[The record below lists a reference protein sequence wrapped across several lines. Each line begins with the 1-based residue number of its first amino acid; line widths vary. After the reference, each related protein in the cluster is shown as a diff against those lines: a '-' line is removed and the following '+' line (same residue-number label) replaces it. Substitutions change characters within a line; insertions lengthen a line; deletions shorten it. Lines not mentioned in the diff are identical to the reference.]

1 MKRLPWFRL
10 NETNKGLRP
19 LPGPYPPLE
28 VSISLATTSDVKKLS
43 PTLEQPR
50 AEERMWLLFTGLLL
64 LAILIAAIRW
74 ILDHPYGIHWDEALY
89 FNNVLR
95 DMHNLHSGSLRKL
108 GSILIGGDVS
118 RPPANLLLALPFLA
132 LFGFHTAIARLVT
145 LACWG
150 VSGWFVYLTT
160 RRLGSPAAGAV
171 AILVFC
177 LSPEVISASI
187 FFSTEG
193 PFFLATSVML
203 YFVSFYWSDG
213 AEHPRGWIW
222 LGLAVGLGLLS
233 KSSFVLIA
241 VPVLAVTFLFVR
253 RNHPNVPALASFIK
267 AGVLAFV
274 VAAPWWLKNLGPALS
289 YTKFAREQPRNSLGV
304 PSLVTWAKWFITVVV
319 SLLGPALSILIGLI
333 VIVAFRKIIM
343 KREVSLDPAHRAAL
357 VTCVCAVLP
366 LVALQLSGTNH
377 LLRYLCPAVIPFA
390 IAVGVLS
397 DVTGWIRSRAA
408 IAISGMLAFVQ
419 LLMIVAPV
427 AFPNNQ
433 PVDPGFYNGGLPWRI
448 MVRFEQWDL
457 KPLRDIA
464 QNCGLE
470 KPRIAFLGMGRP
482 LNPPQILYPWFVA
495 GASPSERNGYSE
507 PLWLWRYEQGPLD
520 WQQVMSS
527 AEQSDIVLTAP
538 TFVGQATDRQDLDN
552 QYNREFA
559 ERLAADPRF
568 RGPTRLEMGRLWPVE
583 VLVFVKKTL
592 VCQSTADGQAKR

>member
-1 MKRLPWFRL
+1 L
-10 NETNKGLRP
+10 
-19 LPGPYPPLE
+19 
-28 VSISLATTSDVKKLS
+28 
-43 PTLEQPR
+43 
-50 AEERMWLLFTGLLL
+50 WLLLTCSLLL
-64 LAILIAAIRW
+64 PIIIAATRW

-95 DMHNLHSGSLRKL
+95 DIHNLHSGSLRQL
-108 GSILIGGDVS
+108 GSILIGGDTR
-118 RPPANLLLALPFLA
+118 RPPANLLVALPFLA

-145 LACWG
+145 LTSWG
-150 VSGWFVYLTT
+150 VSAWFIYLTT
-160 RRLGSPAAGAV
+160 RRIASPAAGAV
-171 AILVFC
+171 AVLVFC

-203 YFVSFYWSDG
+203 YFVSFYWGDG
-213 AEHPRGWIW
+213 AEHPRGWIG
-222 LGLAVGLGLLS
+222 LGLAIGLGFLS

-241 VPVLAVTFLFVR
+241 LPILAATFFFIR
-253 RNHPNVPALASFIK
+253 RNHQSISAMSSFIK
-267 AGVLAFV
+267 AGALAFV
-274 VAAPWWLKNLGPALS
+274 IAAPWWLKNLGPALS

-304 PSLVTWAKWFITVVV
+304 PSLVTWAKWFFTVVV
-319 SLLGPALSILIGLI
+319 SLIGPALSILVGLI
-333 VIVAFRKIIM
+333 VIVAIRKFIM
-343 KREVSLDPAHRAAL
+343 KRELSLDPVHRAAL
-357 VTCVCAVLP
+357 VTCGCAVLP

-390 IAVGVLS
+390 IVVGVLS

-408 IAISGMLAFVQ
+408 LAISAMLAVVQ

-448 MVRFEQWDL
+448 MVRFEQWDW
-457 KPLRDIA
+457 KPLRDIT

-470 KPRIAFLGMGRP
+470 KPKIAFLGMGRP
-482 LNPPQILYPWFVA
+482 LNPPQILYPWFAA
-495 GASPSERNGYSE
+495 GASPSDRNGFSE

-527 AEQSDIVLTAP
+527 AGQSDIVLTAP
-538 TFVGQATDRQDLDN
+538 TFVGQATDRQNLDN

-559 ERLAADPRF
+559 ERLATDPRF
-568 RGPTRLEMGRLWPVE
+568 RGPIRLEMGRFAPIE
-583 VLVFVKKTL
+583 VLVFVKNSL
-592 VCQSTADGQAKR
+592 VCHSAAEGQAAR

>member
-1 MKRLPWFRL
+1 M
-10 NETNKGLRP
+10 
-19 LPGPYPPLE
+19 
-28 VSISLATTSDVKKLS
+28 KKLS
-43 PTLEQPR
+43 TSEGHTR
-50 AEERMWLLFTGLLL
+50 SEERSWLLLTCLLL
-64 LAILIAAIRW
+64 LPIVIAAIRW

-95 DMHNLHSGSLRKL
+95 DIHSLHSGSLRQL
-108 GSILIGGDVS
+108 GSILIGGDIR

-132 LFGFHTAIARLVT
+132 VFGFHTAIARLVT

-150 VSGWFVYLTT
+150 VSAGFIYSTT
-160 RRLGSPAAGAV
+160 RRLASPAAGSVAV
-171 AILVFC
+171 LVFC

-193 PFFLATSVML
+193 PLFLATSMML
-203 YFVSFYWSDG
+203 YFLSFYWSDG
-213 AEHPRGWIW
+213 VGHPRGWIG
-222 LGLAVGLGLLS
+222 LGFAIGLGLLS

-241 VPVLAVTFLFVR
+241 VPVLALAVFSAR
-253 RNHPNVPALASFIK
+253 RKDVSVSAMSSFIK
-267 AGVLAFV
+267 AGALAFL

-304 PSLVTWAKWFITVVV
+304 PSLLTWAKWFGTVVV
-319 SLLGPALSILIGLI
+319 SLLGPAISILVALV
-333 VIVAFRKIIM
+333 VILAIRKIMI
-343 KREVSLDPAHRAAL
+343 KREVILGPAHRVAL
-357 VTCVCAVLP
+357 LSCICAGLP

-408 IAISGMLAFVQ
+408 MASSCALAVVQ
-419 LLMIVAPV
+419 VIMIVAPV
-427 AFPNNQ
+427 VSPNKQ

-448 MVRFEQWDL
+448 MVRFDQWDW
-457 KPLRDIA
+457 KPLRDIT
-464 QNCGLE
+464 QNCGLG
-470 KPRIAFLGMGRP
+470 KPRISFLGMGRP
-482 LNPPQILYPWFVA
+482 LNPPQLLYPWFVA
-495 GASPSERNGYSE
+495 GASPSDRNGFTE

-520 WQQVMSS
+520 WQQLMSS
-527 AEQSDIVLTAP
+527 AEQSDVVLTAP

-559 ERLAADPRF
+559 ERLAADPLF
-568 RGPTRLEMGRLWPVE
+568 RGPIRMAMERFEPVE

-592 VCQSTADGQAKR
+592 VCQSAAAGKVTQ

>member
-1 MKRLPWFRL
+1 
-10 NETNKGLRP
+10 
-19 LPGPYPPLE
+19 
-28 VSISLATTSDVKKLS
+28 VSISFGTTSEVKKLS
-43 PTLEQPR
+43 PSQR
-50 AEERMWLLFTGLLL
+50 QASSEERAWLWLTCFLLL
-64 LAILIAAIRW
+64 PIIIAATRW

-95 DMHNLHSGSLRKL
+95 DIHNLHSGSLRLL
-108 GSILIGGDVS
+108 GSILIGGDIR

-132 LFGFHTAIARLVT
+132 LFGFHTAIARFVT

-150 VSGWFVYLTT
+150 VSAWFIYLTM
-160 RRLGSPAAGAV
+160 RRIGSPAAGAV
-171 AILVFC
+171 AVLVFC

-193 PFFLATSVML
+193 PFFLATSIML
-203 YFVSFYWSDG
+203 YFVSFYWG
-213 AEHPRGWIW
+213 GEAEHPRGWIG
-222 LGLAVGLGLLS
+222 LGLAIGLGLLS

-241 VPVLAVTFLFVR
+241 APVSAVTLFFTR
-253 RNHPNVPALASFIK
+253 RHHPTIRASYSFIK
-267 AGVLAFV
+267 AGAIAFV
-274 VAAPWWLKNLGPALS
+274 VAAPWWLKNLGTALS
-289 YTKFAREQPRNSLGV
+289 YSKFAREQPRNSLGV
-304 PSLVTWAKWFITVVV
+304 LSLVTWAKWFVTVVV

-343 KREVSLDPAHRAAL
+343 KREVSLDPVHRAAL

-408 IAISGMLAFVQ
+408 IAISGMLAVVQ

-495 GASPSERNGYSE
+495 GASPSERNGYTE

-527 AEQSDIVLTAP
+527 AEQNDIVLTAP
-538 TFVGQATDRQDLDN
+538 TFVGQATDRQNLDN

-568 RGPTRLEMGRLWPVE
+568 RGPIRLEMGRFWPVE
-583 VLVFVKKTL
+583 VLVFVQKTL